1 MRNYKKMLLTGAML
15 AFFGLTGG
23 AQALA
28 ADDIQLIINNQLY
41 TPAELDA
48 APQLKGDRTYVPLR
62 LIGESLGNE
71 VNWVEHKR
79 WVVINEPGVQASIYD
94 DGIRVADDAPISIY
108 INGKEIPNDAFTGMP
123 FITETGRTMVPIR
136 LVGENLNC
144 NVHWQEG
151 LVVVDEKKLQ
161 VIRLTR

>member
-79 WVVINEPGVQASIYD
+79 WVVINEPGV
-94 DGIRVADDAPISIY
+94 
-108 INGKEIPNDAFTGMP
+108 
-123 FITETGRTMVPIR
+123 
-136 LVGENLNC
+136 
-144 NVHWQEG
+144 
-151 LVVVDEKKLQ
+151 
-161 VIRLTR
+161 